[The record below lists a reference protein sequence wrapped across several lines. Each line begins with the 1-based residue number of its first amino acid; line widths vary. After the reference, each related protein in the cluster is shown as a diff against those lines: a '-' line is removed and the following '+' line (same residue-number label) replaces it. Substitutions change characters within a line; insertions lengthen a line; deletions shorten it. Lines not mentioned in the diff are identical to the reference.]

1 LIFSSKRIALSESL
15 QWINKKKYKG
25 HMRTTSL
32 KWILGSLA
40 IVLTLLG
47 ACASMGGTKGFTLEG
62 EVANAANLQAFFEQ
76 IKGDNSLEAIA
87 KAEIDGEGK
96 FSLKVEEGIKEG
108 IYRIRIGSRAAMIL
122 LEGNESKVTF
132 KGDLNSIDRFQY
144 EVTGSE
150 VATEYVETLRAVM
163 NGSLQGVELNKKIES
178 AKTPQLGMQIALQGI
193 PPDAESINLIK
204 NAYGRHLR
212 ERPDSEYN
220 DLYDKVIKEYDAN
233 ITARMAQEKIKVG
246 EMAPDIALPD
256 PSGKT
261 YKLSDLKGQVVLL
274 DFWASWCGP
283 CRKANPK
290 VVALYDK
297 YNSKG
302 FTVYSVS
309 MDGVDDNMRAR
320 LQGSPDA
327 LKSQIDGQMK
337 KWTDAIKQ
345 DNLKWD
351 YHVSDLKKWNCA
363 PAQEYGVSSIPRTF
377 LIDREGKIAAVNPRD
392 LESAI
397 LNAL

>member
-1 LIFSSKRIALSESL
+1 MK
-15 QWINKKKYKG
+15 
-25 HMRTTSL
+25 MTSMKML
-32 KWILGSLA
+32 VGSLG
-40 IVLTLLG
+40 IFILILG
-47 ACASMGGTKGFTLEG
+47 ACASMEGAKGFSLDG
-62 EVANAANLQAFFEQ
+62 EVTNAANLQAFFEQ
-76 IKGDNSLEAIA
+76 IKGDNSVEALG
-87 KAEIDGEGK
+87 KADLDSEGK
-96 FSLKVEEGIKEG
+96 FSLKIEEGIKEG

-122 LEGNESKVTF
+122 FEGNESKVTF
-132 KGDLNSIDRFQY
+132 KGDLNTIDRYQY
-144 EVTGSE
+144 ELTGSDIGE
-150 VATEYVETLRAVM
+150 DYVETLRAII
-163 NGSLQGVELNKKIES
+163 NGNLQGVELTKKIEQ
-178 AKTPQLGMQIALQGI
+178 ARTPQLGMQLALQGVGPGPETI
-193 PPDAESINLIK
+193 DLIK
-204 NAYGRHLR
+204 KTYARHIQ

-220 DLYDKVIKEYDAN
+220 NLYDSVIKDMEGQIAAMM
-233 ITARMAQEKIKVG
+233 AREKIKVG

-256 PSGKT
+256 PSGKV

-320 LQGSPDA
+320 LAGSPEG

-345 DNLKWD
+345 DNLKWQ

-363 PAQEYGVSSIPRTF
+363 PAKDYGVSSIPRTF

-392 LESAI
+392 LENAI
-397 LNAL
+397 LNTL